1 MSDEKIARRQFLKKA
16 GALAGTAGGLFS
28 AFGAGPAY
36 AGRTLAPTNG
46 IENPLEF
53 YPERD
58 WEEVYRNQYAYD
70 RSFTFI
76 CSPNDT
82 HACRVQAFVRNGIAV
97 RVEQPYELQDYKDL
111 YGNRC
116 TRAWNP
122 RMCLKGYTFPRRVY
136 GPYRLKYPMVR
147 AGWKQWADDGFP
159 PLSDNPKL
167 RSQYKFD
174 ARGSDKFVRLSWDE
188 IDTYLAKGLIAIAR
202 AYSGEQGGR
211 RLLEKDGYQPEL
223 LEHWGGAGTRTMK
236 FRGGM
241 GLLGVIGKYGLYRF
255 SNMMAL
261 LDSHVRSV
269 GAEQALAGRNWSNY
283 TWHGDQAPGHPFV
296 HGLQTS
302 DIDFND
308 IRFSKL
314 TVQVGKNLIENKMP
328 ESHWLNEI
336 MERGGRIVVIAPE
349 YNPPATKADYWLSVR
364 PGLSDTAIFLGVAK
378 YLMDKGWYDEP
389 FVKQFTDFPLLVR
402 TDTLKRLKPQE
413 VFAGYRNKDIAKG
426 PSMMAQGLTAE
437 QRERIGDFVV
447 YDLKSK
453 EFKAI
458 TRDDVG
464 KKLADQGIEPAL
476 DWKGK
481 VRLSDGTEAEAMTV
495 WEMYRVHLKDYDLD
509 TVHEICGAPK
519 ELLERLAK
527 DFGRRFWDADFKGKP
542 REAYPISIHYGEGIN
557 HYFHATLHNRATYLP
572 LMLVGSVGVPGSGAQ
587 TWAGNYK
594 SANFQGSPWSGPGYK
609 GWVAEDPFQPLLDA
623 REPLTKKHVH
633 AYARE
638 EEVGYWAHGD
648 KVLVVKTPKYGRKVF
663 TGKTHLP
670 TPTKVIWTTNVN
682 LINNAKWAYELIK
695 NVNPKVDMIVT
706 QDFEM
711 TASCEYS
718 DFVLPAN
725 TWIEFQCLEVTSSC
739 SNPFLQIWGKDGIK
753 PLYDTRDDLRIMTGV
768 AEKLAALTKDR
779 RFRDYWKFA
788 LEGREDVYID
798 RLLGTSTTTQGYT
811 TKDIL
816 AGKYGVPGG
825 ALMLYRTYP
834 RVPFWEQVYESL
846 PFPTDSGRMHSYCD
860 IPEAIEHGENFVVH
874 REAPEATPYL
884 PNVIVSTNPHIRP
897 DNFGIGPEMLQ
908 KQVLDA
914 DLRTV
919 ANNKLAWTQVK
930 KTQNPLWREGYR
942 FFCTTPKSRHTVHS
956 QWTVTDWNF
965 IWSNN
970 FGDPYRMDK
979 RTPGVGEWQVHMNP
993 QAAKDLGINDG
1004 DYVYVDANPADR
1016 PYTAW
1021 RKDDPFY
1028 KVSRLMLRVKYNP
1041 AYPYHFTMMKHASFI
1056 ATERSV
1062 AAHETRPDGRALSA
1076 DTGYQSSFR
1085 YGSQQSITRSFLMPM
1100 HQTDSLFH
1108 KAKADMAFIYG
1119 FEGDNHGINT
1129 VPKETLIMIV
1139 KAEEGGI
1146 GGKGVWA
1153 PAATGY
1159 SPAGESP
1166 FMTRYLKGDTVKV
1179 RGKRP

>member
-1 MSDEKIARRQFLKKA
+1 MKKSKFTRRQFLKGA
-16 GALAGTAGGLFS
+16 GVLAGGLW
-28 AFGAGPAY
+28 AGAGGERAFAAQALVPA
-36 AGRTLAPTNG
+36 AGV
-46 IENPLEF
+46 ENPLEH

-82 HACRVQAFVRNGIAV
+82 HACRVRAFVRNGIV
-97 RVEQPYELQDYKDL
+97 IRVEQPYEVQDYKDL
-111 YGNRC
+111 YGNKC
-116 TRAWNP
+116 TQAWNP
-122 RMCLKGYTFPRRVY
+122 RMCLKGYTFHRRVY
-136 GPYRLKYPMVR
+136 GPYRLKHPMVR
-147 AGWKQWADDGFP
+147 KGWKQWADGGFP
-159 PLSDNPKL
+159 SLSDNPTL
-167 RSQYKFD
+167 RSKYKFD
-174 ARGSDKFVRLSWDE
+174 ARGSDTFVRLSWDE

-202 AYSGEQGGR
+202 TYSGEQGRR

-241 GLLGVIGKYGLYRF
+241 GLTGVIGKYGLYRF
-255 SNMMAL
+255 GNMMAL
-261 LDSHVRSV
+261 LDSQVRGV
-269 GAEQALAGRNWSNY
+269 GPEEALGGRSWSNY

-296 HGLQTS
+296 HGLQAS

-308 IRFSKL
+308 LRFSKL

-328 ESHWLNEI
+328 ESHWFNEI
-336 MERGGRIVVIAPE
+336 MERGARIVVIAPE
-349 YNPPATKADYWLSVR
+349 YNPPATKSDYWLSVR
-364 PGLSDTAIFLGVAK
+364 PGLSDTAIFLGVTR
-378 YLMDKGWYDEP
+378 YLMEKGWYDAP
-389 FVKQFTDFPLLVR
+389 FVKEFTDFPLLVR
-402 TDTLKRLKPQE
+402 ADTLKRLRANEIFP
-413 VFAGYRNKDIAKG
+413 GYRNKDLSKG
-426 PSMMAQGLTAE
+426 PSITVQGLTPE
-437 QRERIGDFVV
+437 QREQIGDFVV
-447 YDLKSK
+447 FDLKSRAP
-453 EFKAI
+453 KALS
-458 TRDDVG
+458 RDEVG
-464 KKLADQGIEPAL
+464 KRMAEQGIDPAL
-476 DWKGK
+476 DWKGS
-481 VRLSDGTEAEAMTV
+481 VRLADGKEVEVMTL
-495 WEMYRVHLKDYDLD
+495 WEMYKVHLRDYDLD
-509 TVHEICGAPK
+509 TVHEICGASK

-527 DFGRRFWDADFKGKP
+527 DFGRRFWDPDFKGKP

-572 LMLVGSVGVPGSGAQ
+572 LMLVGSIGIPGSGAH

-594 SANFQGSPWSGPGYK
+594 AANFQGSSWSGQGFK
-609 GWVAEDPFQPLLDA
+609 GWVAEDPFHPQLDPA
-623 REPLTKKHVH
+623 KTLGKEHAH
-633 AYARE
+633 AYARD
-638 EEVGYWAHGD
+638 EEVGYWAHGE
-648 KVLVVKTPKYGRKVF
+648 KALVVNTPKYGRRLV

-682 LINNAKWAYELIK
+682 LINNAKWAYEVIK
-695 NVNPKVDMIVT
+695 NINPKVDMIVT
-706 QDFEM
+706 QDVEM

-725 TWIEFQCLEVTSSC
+725 TWMEFQALEITNSC
-739 SNPFLQIWGKDGIK
+739 SNPFLQIWGKEGIK

-768 AEKLAALTKDR
+768 AEKLAALTKDK

-798 RLLGTSTTTQGYT
+798 RLLGGSTTCQGYT
-811 TKDIL
+811 VKDIL

-834 RVPFWEQVYESL
+834 RVPFWEQIYDSL
-846 PFPTDSGRMHSYCD
+846 PFYTDTGRLNAYCD
-860 IPEAIEHGENFVVH
+860 IPEALEHGENFIVH

-884 PNVIVSTNPHIRP
+884 PNVIVSTNPYIRP
-897 DNFGIGPEMLQ
+897 ENYGITAAMLQ
-908 KQVLDA
+908 KEMLEA
-914 DLRTV
+914 DVRTI
-919 ANNKLAWTQVK
+919 ANNKLSWTEVK

-979 RTPGVGEWQVHMNP
+979 RSPGVGEWQIHMNP
-993 QAAKDLGINDG
+993 QAAKDLGIENG
-1004 DYVYVDANPADR
+1004 DYVHVDANSADR
-1016 PYTAW
+1016 PYVGW

-1028 KVSRLMLRVKYNP
+1028 KVARLMLRVTYNP

-1062 AAHETRPDGRALSA
+1062 LAHETRPDGRALSA

-1100 HQTDSLFH
+1100 HQTDHLFH
-1108 KAKADMAFIYG
+1108 KAKASMSFIYG

-1129 VPKETLIMIV
+1129 VPKETLVKIA
-1139 KAEEGGI
+1139 KAEPGGLD
-1146 GGKGVWA
+1146 GKGVWA

-1159 SPAGESP
+1159 SPANENP
-1166 FMTRYLKGDTVKV
+1166 FMARYLKGEVVSV
-1179 RGKRP
+1179 RARRT